1 MYFADRSPHPLIPRH
16 PAGAGYRENRDAERN
31 RGGLSHHTTCIVITQ
46 EYAFGSVCSVDF
58 DKTRVRKRTVRAVVM
73 GALSGDWEGYLR
85 NTPEHRLTD
94 QRNIVT
100 VQRSFSND
108 YAEAVEEIEF
118 FHRLVGVLLICCS
131 YFMQRYRK
139 VTIWARVQFALGL
152 KVVAV
157 VPAVIPFS
165 TAHRTAS
172 A

>member
-58 DKTRVRKRTVRAVVM
+58 DKTRKRTVRAVVM
-73 GALSGDWEGYLR
+73 GALSGDWERYLR

-100 VQRSFSND
+100 VQRSFMND
-108 YAEAVEEIEF
+108 YNQT
-118 FHRLVGVLLICCS
+118 
-131 YFMQRYRK
+131 MQRRWK
-139 VTIWARVQFALGL
+139 KLNS
-152 KVVAV
+152 
-157 VPAVIPFS
+157 S
-165 TAHRTAS
+165 TALLVCCLFAVLTSCSDTGRS
-172 A
+172 RSGRGCNSRWD